1 MEIKSRI
8 REFYNRTP
16 YPYTPPF
23 FKYRIGND
31 FFEILRKSIGKES
44 EPESD
49 ILIIGCGVVAP
60 RAFRKAYPKRKIF
73 AVDIS
78 ENTLKKAYKYCGSL
92 ASTIYWLNGD
102 LESDNFP
109 KIFAGRKYKNIHCT
123 GVLQL
128 PRNTEKAIKN
138 LSLLLDDD
146 GIVRFLIYSKGARIW
161 IEFAR
166 LAFLLQNLKNENDIK
181 NYLSSLDSSHPFF
194 FILATYGESLFK
206 EGTFDGF
213 LVPEMNLY
221 YLDEWENMF
230 NKSGLSI
237 TKLDR
242 ENYIDG
248 VEEYFPENLKEKVG
262 KLSSIEKI
270 SMMERF
276 GEWRSDF
283 TGVLTKTSKE
293 PISPLKLT
301 GETKVPNSISLPRYY
316 LWNEMNMALKHHFGT
331 LSSEE
336 LKYIIDNL
344 EPRRWLGGIRG
355 LLTRYKWNSWN
366 DNSRL
371 NSSQSHFFGEKFDF
385 LYDDHIKNLPQRIT
399 PPETWEKCVWD
410 SQLTNW

>member
-1 MEIKSRI
+1 V
-8 REFYNRTP
+8 EFYKKMADSTE
-16 YPYTPPF
+16 
-23 FKYRIGND
+23 D
-31 FFEILRKSIGKES
+31 
-44 EPESD
+44 
-49 ILIIGCGVVAP
+49 
-60 RAFRKAYPKRKIF
+60 KR
-73 AVDIS
+73 
-78 ENTLKKAYKYCGSL
+78 LKK
-92 ASTIYWLNGD
+92 
-102 LESDNFP
+102 
-109 KIFAGRKYKNIHCT
+109 
-123 GVLQL
+123 
-128 PRNTEKAIKN
+128 
-138 LSLLLDDD
+138 
-146 GIVRFLIYSKGARIW
+146 
-161 IEFAR
+161 
-166 LAFLLQNLKNENDIK
+166 
-181 NYLSSLDSSHPFF
+181 
-194 FILATYGESLFK
+194 LF
-206 EGTFDGF
+206 E
-213 LVPEMNLY
+213 